1 MLLFLKKYQYINV
14 RYLKNKKEFR
24 SKLKN
29 KKEIKKYK
37 KNNELDLEKII
48 DEFSGYVF
56 KIIKNM
62 AVFLSDED
70 TEEIVSDTFF
80 ILWKNKEKLDEEK
93 ILSSY
98 IAGIVKNLVKEKMR
112 VVNINVELSDYENI
126 LQDCRKI
133 DMICEQRE
141 EISII
146 EKAVKQMKEEDIF
159 IFNCYYY
166 SSMKIN
172 EIATILNISEF
183 NVKSRLYRI
192 RKRVKKELAKGG
204 YSDEQ

>member
-1 MLLFLKKYQYINV
+1 M
-14 RYLKNKKEFR
+14 
-24 SKLKN
+24 

-37 KNNELDLEKII
+37 KGNEIDLEKII
-48 DEFSGYVF
+48 EEYSGYVY

-62 AVFLSDED
+62 SNQYLSNED
-70 TEEIVSDTFF
+70 VEEIVSDTFF

-98 IAGIVKNLVKEKMR
+98 IAGIVRNLVKEKR
-112 VVNINVELSDYENI
+112 RIININSDITDYENI
-126 LQDCRKI
+126 IQDSLKI

-141 EISII
+141 KIAFI
-146 EKAVKQMKEEDIF
+146 EKTVKQMKEEDIF
-159 IFNCYYY
+159 IFKLYYY

-172 EIATILNISEF
+172 QISKILNITEF

-192 RKRVKKELAKGG
+192 RKKIKKELSKGG
-204 YSDEQ
+204 YSYDE

>member
-1 MLLFLKKYQYINV
+1 M
-14 RYLKNKKEFR
+14 KNK
-24 SKLKN
+24 N
-29 KKEIKKYK
+29 EIKKYK

-48 DEFSGYVF
+48 DEFSGYVY

-62 AVFLSDED
+62 ATLSDED
-70 TEEIVSDTFF
+70 IEEIVSDTFF
-80 ILWKNKEKLDEEK
+80 VLWKNKEKLDDERP
-93 ILSSY
+93 LSSY
-98 IAGIVKNLVKEKMR
+98 IAG
-112 VVNINVELSDYENI
+112 NINVDISNYENI
-126 LQDCRKI
+126 LQDCAKM

-141 EISII
+141 KISII
-146 EKAVKQMKEEDIF
+146 EKTVKSMKEDDIF

-172 EIATILNISEF
+172 EIANILNVSEF

-192 RKRVKKELAKGG
+192 RKKIKKELAKGG